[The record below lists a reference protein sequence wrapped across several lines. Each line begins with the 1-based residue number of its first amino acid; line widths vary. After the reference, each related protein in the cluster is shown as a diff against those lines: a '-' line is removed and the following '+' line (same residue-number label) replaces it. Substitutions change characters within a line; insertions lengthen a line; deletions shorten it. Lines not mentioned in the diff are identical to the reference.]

1 MIHFVTYATHS
12 EGMFEKLIN
21 NKFNI
26 HVDVVG
32 WGTKYTGHTDKYRG
46 ILSYLKSKKD
56 DDIVCFVDGFDSEF
70 VKPEKDIYLRFM
82 ESGSKVIFSE
92 DGVPAKYAVFTK
104 FIFPPCKNGINL
116 NTGMYMGYV
125 KYIKILLRDA
135 LVATCSDDQVIMSR
149 LCEQHDFIDI
159 DTKHTIFKNDVR
171 ASSDDPCIVSYPGQ
185 IVTWRKVVFTI
196 KAYIQYFVDI
206 IALVLLLVAYKVP
219 STRVT
224 VAVLLSLLMFVFT
237 TGRVDSSCVIA

>member
-12 EGMFEKLIN
+12 EGMFEKLVN
-21 NKFNI
+21 NKFGI

-46 ILSYLKSKKD
+46 VLDYLKSKKD

-92 DGVPAKYAVFTK
+92 DGVPLKYAMFMK
-104 FIFPPCKNGINL
+104 FIFPPCKNGLTL

-125 KYIKILLRDA
+125 KYIKVLLQDA
-135 LVATCSDDQVIMSR
+135 LDATCKDDQLIMSR
-149 LCEQHDFIDI
+149 LCERHDFIDI
-159 DTKHTIFKNDVR
+159 DTKHTLFKNDIR
-171 ASSDDPCIVSYPGQ
+171 APTDDPCIVSYPGQ
-185 IVTWRKVVFTI
+185 IVTWRKVVFTTR
-196 KAYIQYFVDI
+196 AYSQYFVDI
-206 IALVLLLVAYKVP
+206 VALVLLLVAYKVP
-219 STRVT
+219 STRLY
-224 VAVLLSLLMFVFT
+224 VAGLLLVILFFFT
-237 TGRVDSSCVIA
+237 TGRVDSSCIIA